1 MASKLEQAARDLAQ
15 AAIQDTAGGILTQE
29 ITTELK
35 AVAAATKSLEKS
47 VDKGSS
53 ATSAELAR
61 IAKQSQSG
69 LDKLTNSVNELNSL
83 TKAQILQTAIVNLS
97 PGGPCDASAPFNDT
111 LQEFAQACNSNNSSS
126 VKEMISGILR
136 AFIKNVGCWLSANTT
151 SYVPFKFDPSQQKHQ
166 EALINA
172 IAEMTGLKSE
182 IKMQEGRYA
191 IYMK

>member
-35 AVAAATKSLEKS
+35 SVVAATKSLEKT
-47 VDKGSS
+47 VEQGNS

-61 IAKQSQSG
+61 VAKQNQSS
-69 LDKLTNSVNELNSL
+69 LDKLTNAVNALALLS
-83 TKAQILQTAIVNLS
+83 KAQILQTAIVNLKS
-97 PGGPCDASAPFNDT
+97 GAFDDT
-111 LQEFAQACNSNNSSS
+111 LLAFASTCNGNFTQNL
-126 VKEMISGILR
+126 KEMISGILR
-136 AFIKNVGCWLSANTT
+136 AFIAGNGLFLSATQ
-151 SYVPFKFDPSQQKHQ
+151 SYNFRFDPSQQKHQ

-172 IAEMTGLKSE
+172 IAEMTGLGSE

-191 IYMK
+191 ILMK

>member
-111 LQEFAQACNSNNSSS
+111 LQEFAQACDAA
-126 VKEMISGILR
+126 GITIR
-136 AFIKNVGCWLSANTT
+136 AFPDEGVRISVAEEEANDRVIDVG
-151 SYVPFKFDPSQQKHQ
+151 
-166 EALINA
+166 
-172 IAEMTGLKSE
+172 KSLV
-182 IKMQEGRYA
+182 
-191 IYMK
+191 

>member
-15 AAIQDTAGGILTQE
+15 AAIQDTAGGVLTQE

-35 AVAAATKSLEKS
+35 SVVAATKSLEKT
-47 VDKGSS
+47 VEQGNS

-61 IAKQSQSG
+61 VAKQSQSS
-69 LDKLTNSVNELNSL
+69 LDKLTNAVNALALLS
-83 TKAQILQTAIVNLS
+83 KAQILQTAIVNLKS
-97 PGGPCDASAPFNDT
+97 GAFDDT
-111 LQEFAQACNSNNSSS
+111 LRAFAGTCNGNNSHTL
-126 VKEMISGILR
+126 KEMISDILR
-136 AFIKNVGCWLSANTT
+136 TFITNKGRFLSTQ
-151 SYVPFKFDPSQQKHQ
+151 SYHCRFDPSQQKHQ

-172 IAEMTGLKSE
+172 IAEITGLKSE

>member
-35 AVAAATKSLEKS
+35 SVVAATKSLEKS
-47 VDKGSS
+47 VDKGNS

-61 IAKQSQSG
+61 VAKQSQSS
-69 LDKLTNSVNELNSL
+69 LDKLTNAVNALALLS
-83 TKAQILQTAIVNLS
+83 KAQILQTAIVNLKS
-97 PGGPCDASAPFNDT
+97 GAFDDT
-111 LQEFAQACNSNNSSS
+111 LRAFAITCNGNNSSTA
-126 VKEMISGILR
+126 KEMISGILR
-136 AFIKNVGCWLSANTT
+136 FFITNKGMFLSKNT
-151 SYVPFKFDPSQQKHQ
+151 SYHCAFDPSQHKHQ
-166 EALINA
+166 EALMNA
-172 IAEMTGLKSE
+172 IAEMTGLGSE